1 METQDALIEQ
11 KFHPNGEPRL
21 FRADFGLTPGQ
32 EDILYHLFVF
42 FGVVGYIASLVV
54 TAAIYYS
61 FLQAALFAQ
70 YNFLE
75 SSQLWENHVPG
86 GTIAVGLVF
95 YTALT
100 IFFVRVTPRRI
111 WIRSKKCW
119 GKGMTSAIHLWCLE
133 KRRVDSIATIGI
145 LVMANVVIILGL
157 PYANPWA
164 LQYHRADDSA
174 IIRAPLGQPVEVS
187 APEFTR

>member
-1 METQDALIEQ
+1 MDTQQALTEQ
-11 KFHPNGEPRL
+11 PLHPNGEPRL
-21 FRADFGLTPGQ
+21 FRPDLGLTPGQ
-32 EDILYHLFVF
+32 ENTLFHLFVF
-42 FGVVGYIASLVV
+42 VGVWGHIASLLV
-54 TAAIYYS
+54 TAAIYFY

-100 IFFVRVTPRRI
+100 IFFVRITPRRI
-111 WIRSKKCW
+111 WTSSKKCW

-133 KRRVDSIATIGI
+133 KRRVDSIVTIGI
-145 LVMANVVIILGL
+145 LLMANVVIILGL

-164 LQYHRADDSA
+164 LQYHRGDDA
-174 IIRAPLGQPVEVS
+174 IIS
-187 APEFTR
+187 APWANLSKFLRQS